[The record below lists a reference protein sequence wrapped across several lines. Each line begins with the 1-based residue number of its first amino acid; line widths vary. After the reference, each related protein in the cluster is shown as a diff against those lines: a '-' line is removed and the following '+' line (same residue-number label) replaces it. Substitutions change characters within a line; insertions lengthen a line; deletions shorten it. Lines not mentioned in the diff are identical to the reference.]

1 MFKRILATTVGA
13 SSLIVV
19 LAVWEFAGR
28 TGRLNPVLT
37 PTPTAIGAAL
47 LDLVADG
54 RIVAPLGHTLLLFA
68 AGYVIACVAGILV
81 GAVMGVS
88 SAIDNLLEP
97 LIELV
102 RPLPKSALTP
112 VLYLFLGAGPA
123 LMITI
128 VALGAFFP
136 IMINTLGGVR
146 AIDPTLLDTA
156 RTFRCSR
163 ARTIFAVVLPAIAPM
178 ILAGMRVALGLGLVL
193 IILAEMLVGED
204 GLGFMIIDLQRSFQI
219 REMYAWV
226 IVLAALG
233 GIMTLLF
240 DALDRQLVPWRGRS

>member
-1 MFKRILATTVGA
+1 MPRPIPALVLGA
-13 SSLIVV
+13 ASIAVV
-19 LAVWEFAGR
+19 LALWELAGR
-28 TGRLNPVLT
+28 TGHLNPVLM
-37 PTPTAIGAAL
+37 PTPSAIGATL
-47 LDLVADG
+47 LGLVAEG
-54 RIVAPLGHTLLLFA
+54 RIFAPLGHTLLLFA
-68 AGYVIACVAGILV
+68 AGYAIACVTGILI

-88 SAIDNLLEP
+88 TAIDNLLEP
-97 LIELV
+97 LVELV

-123 LMITI
+123 LMVTI

-156 RTFRCSR
+156 RTFRSSR

-226 IVLAALG
+226 IVLAVLG
-233 GIMTLLF
+233 GVMTLLF
-240 DALDRQLVPWRGRS
+240 DAFDRRLVPWRGRS

>member
-1 MFKRILATTVGA
+1 MRKHLLPVLVGA
-13 SSLIVV
+13 LSLAIV
-19 LAVWEFAGR
+19 LAIWEVAGR
-28 TGRLNPVLT
+28 TGHLNPILM
-37 PTPTAIGAAL
+37 PTPTAIATTLAG
-47 LDLVADG
+47 LVVEG
-54 RIVAPLGHTLLLFA
+54 RIFAPLGHTLLLFA
-68 AGYVIACVAGILV
+68 AGYGIACVLGILV
-81 GAVMGVS
+81 GAVMGVNN
-88 SAIDNLLEP
+88 ALYNLLEP

-112 VLYLFLGAGPA
+112 VLYLFIGAGPA

-136 IMINTLGGVR
+136 IVINTLGGVR
-146 AIDPTLLDTA
+146 GIDPTLLDTA

-163 ARTIFAVVLPAIAPM
+163 TRTIFGVVLPAIAPM

-226 IVLAALG
+226 VVLAVLG
-233 GIMTLLF
+233 GVITVLF
-240 DALDRQLVPWRGRS
+240 DTLDRRLVPWRGRS